1 LWILSP
7 LPVAGR
13 QLRLHR
19 QRYPQ
24 VRRPANSR
32 AEELFWS
39 DADDGVSDILNRD
52 GLADRRRVGAEL
64 AFPPGVTYDCDR
76 MSAGHLVI
84 AVSDESS
91 ETGVYSQRGEI
102 GAGDRLYVNSY
113 HFAARPVCVDGAV
126 YAPTHTQNR
135 PHLREDFI
143 APPHLSIKRI
153 GEEIPI
159 PVREVIGCSHPLAFA
174 EENQL
179 FRL

>member
-1 LWILSP
+1 MERLPLWILSP

-52 GLADRRRVGAEL
+52 GLSDRRRVAAEL
-64 AFPPGVTYDCDR
+64 TLPPCVTYDCDR
-76 MSAGHLVI
+76 MLAGDLVI
-84 AVSDESS
+84 GVSDDAP
-91 ETGVYSQRGEI
+91 ETSVHTQRGEI
-102 GAGDRLYVNSY
+102 GAGDQLDVNPR
-113 HFAARPVCVDGAV
+113 HFAARPVRVDRAV
-126 YAPTHTQNR
+126 HGPRHAQNR
-135 PHLREDFI
+135 THIGEDFI

-153 GEEIPI
+153 GKKI
-159 PVREVIGCSHPLAFA
+159 
-174 EENQL
+174 
-179 FRL
+179 

>member
-1 LWILSP
+1 LQRERELPSKPRQSPASGRQFNVCALYVLHSLGRGLRAGPLLQRLFKEQVHFRASLLRAQAVFHTSDQMERLPLWILSP

-13 QLRLHR
+13 QLRPHR

-84 AVSDESS
+84 GVSDESS
-91 ETGVYSQRGEI
+91 
-102 GAGDRLYVNSY
+102 
-113 HFAARPVCVDGAV
+113 
-126 YAPTHTQNR
+126 
-135 PHLREDFI
+135 
-143 APPHLSIKRI
+143 
-153 GEEIPI
+153 
-159 PVREVIGCSHPLAFA
+159 
-174 EENQL
+174 
-179 FRL
+179 